1 MRVAGACAAAR
12 RAAYDRRPVTTATRA
27 LTAPLARADDRARV
41 AAVVAVA
48 FVVLALVAHGA
59 PGPRIFPDEVI
70 YMDAASSLVHGEGL
84 AVRGGD
90 YGYGPLY
97 PVLVAPLVWL
107 GGDRETAFALA
118 QILNALAFALV
129 AVPVFHLARR
139 VSGSGLALV
148 GAVLSVLVPSSVYAA
163 GVLTES
169 LAYLAFA
176 CALLAIVRAVEEP
189 TVARQLV
196 ALATVGAAALV
207 RTQFLLLAP
216 VLAACVALA
225 LLVLPATARPPWRR
239 LWPTAAVLGA
249 GVVVVLA
256 LLAGGRSPADLLGSY
271 GVLWTSYDVTDLGGW
286 FLDHLG
292 LLVLYVAVVPAV
304 VAPVELARWWREARG
319 GSRPHAALL
328 TAFVTTNLAVLA
340 VVAAFA
346 STSYAVNG
354 LHDRSLFYVA
364 PLWFAVLCGWLDSG
378 PARPVAGLAVGGLL
392 ALGLVAQLPYRYV
405 RDILWEML
413 ALEPWAF
420 VERGNPSGSPFSGR
434 EAMLGFVVAGIAAAA
449 FVPRAS
455 RWVVVAFVGTALAF
469 TGSLAWAHAREGARS
484 VDTAAFEPGAAKA
497 WVDEALPD
505 GARALLLSVPS
516 RCGEDAARTAMR
528 ATEFYDDAIGP
539 GAAVGD
545 KDPLAPPSTPVV
557 FRGGRLVDAATGA
570 PVRAAYVVARQGVEL
585 EGRRVAS
592 GTRTPLVAWATD
604 GPVRLAGAVEGLPC
618 ES

>member
-1 MRVAGACAAAR
+1 MAGGLCGAAR
-12 RAAYDRRPVTTATRA
+12 HAAYDRRPVTTATRA
-27 LTAPLARADDRARV
+27 LTAPFARADGRARV

-48 FVVLALVAHGA
+48 FVVLAVVARGA

-70 YMDAASSLVHGEGL
+70 YMDAASSLAHGDGL
-84 AVRGGD
+84 AVRDGD

-97 PVLVAPLVWL
+97 PVLVAPLVAL

-118 QILNALAFALV
+118 QLLNALAFALV
-129 AVPVFHLARR
+129 AVPAFLLARR
-139 VSGSGLALV
+139 VCGPGFALV
-148 GAVLSVLVPSSVYAA
+148 ASVLSVLVPSSVYAA

-169 LAYLAFA
+169 VAYLAFA

-189 TVARQLV
+189 TVVRQLV
-196 ALATVGAAALV
+196 GLAAVAAAALV

-216 VLAACVALA
+216 VLAVSVALA
-225 LLVLPATARPPWRR
+225 LVLLPARARPGWRR

-249 GVVVVLA
+249 GVAVVLG
-256 LLAGGRSPADLLGSY
+256 LLVGGRSPADLLGSY
-271 GVLWTSYDVTDLGGW
+271 GVLWTSYDVTDLAGW

-304 VAPVELARWWREARG
+304 VAPVELARWWREARD
-319 GSRPHAALL
+319 GSRAHAALGS
-328 TAFVTTNLAVLA
+328 AFVTTNLAVLA

-364 PLWFAVLCGWLDSG
+364 PLWFAVLCGWLEAG
-378 PARPVAGLAVGGLL
+378 MARPLAGLLVGGVL

-434 EAMLGFVVAGIAAAA
+434 EAMLGFVVAGIAAAVL
-449 FVPRAS
+449 VPRAS

-469 TGSLAWAHAREGARS
+469 TGSLAWAHARDGARS
-484 VDTAAFEPGAAKA
+484 VDAAAFRAGEAKA
-497 WVDEALPD
+497 WVDVALPD

-516 RCGEDAARTAMR
+516 RCGEDAARTSMR
-528 ATEFYDDAIGP
+528 ATEFYDDAIGA
-539 GAAVGD
+539 GAAVGVA
-545 KDPLAPPSTPVV
+545 DPLAPASLPVV
-557 FRGGRLVDAATGA
+557 FRAGQLVDAATGA
-570 PVRAAYVVARQGVEL
+570 PVRAAYVVVRQGVEL

-592 GTRTPLVAWATD
+592 GTRTPLVAWSTD
-604 GPVRLAGAVEGLPC
+604 GTVRLAAPVAGLPC

>member
-1 MRVAGACAAAR
+1 
-12 RAAYDRRPVTTATRA
+12 VTTATRA

-70 YMDAASSLVHGEGL
+70 YMDAASSLAHGDGL
-84 AVRGGD
+84 AVRDGD

-97 PVLVAPLVWL
+97 PVLVAPLVRL
-107 GGDRETAFALA
+107 GGDREAAFALV
-118 QILNALAFALV
+118 QVLNSLVFALV
-129 AVPVFHLARR
+129 AVPAFHLARR
-139 VSGSGLALV
+139 VSGPGFALV
-148 GAVLSVLVPSSVYAA
+148 AAALSVLVPSSVYAA

-169 LAYLAFA
+169 VAYLAFA

-189 TVARQLV
+189 TVVRQV
-196 ALATVGAAALV
+196 AALGTVAAAALV
-207 RTQFLLLAP
+207 RTQFLLLVP
-216 VLAACVALA
+216 VLATSVALA
-225 LLVLPATARPPWRR
+225 VVVLPTSARPAWRR

-249 GVVVVLA
+249 GVAIVLA

-271 GVLWTSYDVTDLGGW
+271 GVLWTSYDVTDLAGW
-286 FLDHLG
+286 FMDHLG
-292 LLVLYVAVVPAV
+292 LLVLYLAVVPAV
-304 VAPVELARWWREARG
+304 VAPVELLRWWREARA
-319 GSRPHAALL
+319 GSRAHAALVS
-328 TAFVTTNLAVLA
+328 AFVTTNLALLA

-364 PLWFAVLCGWLDSG
+364 PLWFAVLCGWLDAG
-378 PARPVAGLAVGGLL
+378 MARPVAGLVVGGVF

-434 EAMLGFVVAGIAAAA
+434 EAMLGFVVVGVAAAA

-455 RWVVVAFVGTALAF
+455 RWVVVAFVGVALAF

-484 VDTAAFEPGAAKA
+484 VDAAAFDPGAAKA
-497 WVDEALPD
+497 WVDDALPG

-516 RCGEDAARTAMR
+516 RCGEDGARTAMR

-539 GAAVGD
+539 GAAVGPA
-545 KDPLAPPSTPVV
+545 DPLAPPSQRVA
-557 FRGGRLVDAATGA
+557 FRAGRLVDAASDV
-570 PVRAAYVVARQGVEL
+570 PVRAGYVVVRQGVEL

-604 GPVRLAGAVEGLPC
+604 GTVRIAGAVEGLPC

>member
-1 MRVAGACAAAR
+1 
-12 RAAYDRRPVTTATRA
+12 VTTATRA
-27 LTAPLARADDRARV
+27 LTASLARADDRARV

-70 YMDAASSLVHGEGL
+70 YMDAASSLAHGDGL
-84 AVRGGD
+84 AVRDGD

-107 GGDRETAFALA
+107 GGDRETAFALV

-129 AVPVFHLARR
+129 AVPAFHLARR
-139 VSGSGLALV
+139 VSGPGFALV
-148 GAVLSVLVPSSVYAA
+148 AAVLSVLVPSSVYAA

-169 LAYLAFA
+169 VAYLAFA
-176 CALLAIVRAVEEP
+176 CALLAIVRAVEDP
-189 TVARQLV
+189 TVVRQV
-196 ALATVGAAALV
+196 AALGTVAAAALV

-216 VLAACVALA
+216 VLATSVVVALF
-225 LLVLPATARPPWRR
+225 VLPRSARPPWRR

-249 GVVVVLA
+249 GITVVLA

-271 GVLWTSYDVTDLGGW
+271 GVLWTSYDVTDLAGW
-286 FLDHLG
+286 FMDHLG
-292 LLVLYVAVVPAV
+292 LLVLYLAVVPAV

-319 GSRPHAALL
+319 GSRAHGALVS
-328 TAFVTTNLAVLA
+328 AFVTTNLAVLA

-364 PLWFAVLCGWLDSG
+364 PLWFAVLCGWLDAG
-378 PARPVAGLAVGGLL
+378 MARPVAGLVVGGVL

-434 EAMLGFVVAGIAAAA
+434 EAMLGFVVAGVAAAG

-455 RWVVVAFVGTALAF
+455 RWVIVAVVGAALAF

-484 VDTAAFEPGAAKA
+484 VDAAAFDPGAAKA
-497 WVDEALPD
+497 WVDNALPD

-516 RCGEDAARTAMR
+516 RCGEDGARTALR
-528 ATEFYDDAIGP
+528 ATEFYDDAIGQ
-539 GAAVGD
+539 GAAVGVA
-545 KDPLAPPSTPVV
+545 DPLAPPSQPVV
-557 FRGGRLVDAATGA
+557 FRAGRLVDAGTGA
-570 PVRAAYVVARQGVEL
+570 PVRAGYVVVRQGVRL
-585 EGRRVAS
+585 EGRRIAS
-592 GTRTPLVAWATD
+592 GTRTPLAAWATD
-604 GPVRLAGAVEGLPC
+604 GTVRLVGAVEGLPC